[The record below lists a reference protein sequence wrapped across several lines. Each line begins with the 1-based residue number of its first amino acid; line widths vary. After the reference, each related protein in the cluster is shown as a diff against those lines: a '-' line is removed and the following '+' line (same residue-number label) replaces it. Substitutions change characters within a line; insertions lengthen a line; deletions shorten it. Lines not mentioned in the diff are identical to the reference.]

1 MIFKKDLISILE
13 NIMTMASK
21 YIDKNED
28 INFNSDH
35 GPHAGLNAFIR

>member
-1 MIFKKDLISILE
+1 MIFKKNVISILK
-13 NIMTMASK
+13 NIITMASK
-21 YIDKNED
+21 YNDKNDD